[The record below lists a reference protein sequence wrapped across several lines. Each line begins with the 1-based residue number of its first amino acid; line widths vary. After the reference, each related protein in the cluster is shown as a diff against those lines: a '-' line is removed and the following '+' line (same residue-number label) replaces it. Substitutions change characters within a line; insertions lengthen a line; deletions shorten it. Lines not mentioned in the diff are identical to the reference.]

1 MENRDDT
8 FQYTYSAAQ
17 QQEIENIRK
26 KYLPPE
32 EDKME
37 QLRKLDASVTTK
49 AMVYSLAAG
58 ILGALILGTG
68 MSLVMSELGNLLGA
82 LAMPVGIALG
92 LIGLVLVALAYP
104 LYNRTLKKERQRIA
118 PLILQ
123 LTEELMQ

>member
-82 LAMPVGIALG
+82 LAMPVGVALG

-104 LYNRTLKKERQRIA
+104 LYNHTLKKERQRIA

>member
-1 MENRDDT
+1 
-8 FQYTYSAAQ
+8 
-17 QQEIENIRK
+17 
-26 KYLPPE
+26 
-32 EDKME
+32 ME

-49 AMVYSLAAG
+49 AMVYSLATG

-82 LAMPVGIALG
+82 LAMPVGVALG

>member
-1 MENRDDT
+1 
-8 FQYTYSAAQ
+8 
-17 QQEIENIRK
+17 
-26 KYLPPE
+26 
-32 EDKME
+32 ME

-82 LAMPVGIALG
+82 LAMPVGVALG

-104 LYNRTLKKERQRIA
+104 LYNHTLKKERQRIA

>member
-1 MENRDDT
+1 MENKEG
-8 FQYTYSAAQ
+8 FSYTYSAAQ

-82 LAMPVGIALG
+82 LAMPVGVALG

-104 LYNRTLKKERQRIA
+104 LYNHTLKKERQRIA